1 MFSKECLKGGGNSPS
16 GGNGKFCCQGDFLLG
31 GVTLRRSDFDH
42 LNLKSTFCK
51 YWKSIKIKIS
61 VTCQW
66 CIRVFLGR
74 MTDTCIEP
82 TKVQPFCW
90 VEKSSNFVLP
100 DALKMHSPVLVV
112 LRFLYI
118 MKHSFSWV
126 TFKKFTLHPLSRE
139 NPVLRKNKQNLQNF
153 ADNEGT
159 SHNLS
164 FGFSVLYS
172 LILSFFFLQLESSS
186 KSWGFYRTL
195 LNLSWYSAENYNSI
209 YKFCQSKPTEVN
221 KWVALFIFLLYG
233 RQTWMTELILA
244 ISLLGVIFL

>member
-1 MFSKECLKGGGNSPS
+1 M
-16 GGNGKFCCQGDFLLG
+16 
-31 GVTLRRSDFDH
+31 
-42 LNLKSTFCK
+42 
-51 YWKSIKIKIS
+51 
-61 VTCQW
+61 TCQW
-66 CIRVFLGR
+66 CIQSFSGQNDWYIHQTHKGATILLIG
-74 MTDTCIEP
+74 
-82 TKVQPFCW
+82 
-90 VEKSSNFVLP
+90 KSSNFMLP
-100 DALKMHSPVLVV
+100 DALKMHSPVLFV

-153 ADNEGT
+153 ADNEGK

-172 LILSFFFLQLESSS
+172 LIISFFFLQLKSSS

-233 RQTWMTELILA
+233 RQTWITELILA